1 MKWIISLE
9 GSPSLW
15 IHFPPLVSHW
25 KLEKRWISLCV
36 LGSSLEEEVTRK
48 NFKNGGQA
56 LREVLSF
63 SHFQKK
69 KITYSYQLPSAKA
82 MFLSWCLNI
91 WITLSSLH
99 RCGAL
104 YIEDTCVTPPFKSP
118 LSILQH
124 TFPLVFFIL
133 LERLWEEMETYW
145 GADRGSTFLTER
157 EHFLVFSLRSRAH
170 GGSVE
175 AGFWVLGWSS
185 LTQVC
190 ILTPSSCQ
198 FTTSWPRVLLWPVSA
213 LSQPDNIFRCLF
225 KHVEVHLDA
234 RGHVS
239 GHHVEG

>member
-1 MKWIISLE
+1 MCIRVFFWRGGDQKKFYKW
-9 GSPSLW
+9 GPSTQRGT
-15 IHFPPLVSHW
+15 FF
-25 KLEKRWISLCV
+25 
-36 LGSSLEEEVTRK
+36 SSFL
-48 NFKNGGQA
+48 
-56 LREVLSF
+56 
-63 SHFQKK
+63 KK
-69 KITYSYQLPSAKA
+69 KITYSSQLPSAKA

-157 EHFLVFSLRSRAH
+157 EHFLIFPPRSRAR

-175 AGFWVLGWSS
+175 AGSGSCAGVLWHRCVLSLHLPASS
-185 LTQVC
+185 QPAGLEFC
-190 ILTPSSCQ
+190 FGRCLP
-198 FTTSWPRVLLWPVSA
+198 F
-213 LSQPDNIFRCLF
+213 LSQITF
-225 KHVEVHLDA
+225 
-234 RGHVS
+234 S
-239 GHHVEG
+239 GAFSSM

>member
-1 MKWIISLE
+1 
-9 GSPSLW
+9 
-15 IHFPPLVSHW
+15 
-25 KLEKRWISLCV
+25 
-36 LGSSLEEEVTRK
+36 
-48 NFKNGGQA
+48 
-56 LREVLSF
+56 
-63 SHFQKK
+63 
-69 KITYSYQLPSAKA
+69 
-82 MFLSWCLNI
+82 
-91 WITLSSLH
+91 
-99 RCGAL
+99 
-104 YIEDTCVTPPFKSP
+104 
-118 LSILQH
+118 
-124 TFPLVFFIL
+124 
-133 LERLWEEMETYW
+133 METYW

-225 KHVEVHLDA
+225 KHVEVRLDA

-239 GHHVEG
+239 GNHVEG